1 MKRLETNRLILRDW
15 NEQDLNDLFI
25 ILSNPNVALPSDSSP
40 ITTLCKCKNILDYL
54 IDMKNNYA
62 IELKSTGHIIGTIG
76 LNEDAKRNTD
86 TRNLGFSLAEE
97 FWNQGIMTEALT
109 VVIANAK
116 SITKKLSAT
125 HKQNPKTE
133 HILKKF
139 GFQQVDV
146 IHNIQRRANEVPHDE
161 PYYILI
167 L

>member
-1 MKRLETNRLILRDW
+1 MKLLETNRLILRDW

-25 ILSNPNVALPSDSSP
+25 ILSNPNVALPADSSP

-125 HKQNPKTE
+125 HK
-133 HILKKF
+133 HINMFFQKF
-139 GFQQVDV
+139 FVFATLFQSKSQHFRPC
-146 IHNIQRRANEVPHDE
+146 IRR
-161 PYYILI
+161 YWSM
-167 L
+167 